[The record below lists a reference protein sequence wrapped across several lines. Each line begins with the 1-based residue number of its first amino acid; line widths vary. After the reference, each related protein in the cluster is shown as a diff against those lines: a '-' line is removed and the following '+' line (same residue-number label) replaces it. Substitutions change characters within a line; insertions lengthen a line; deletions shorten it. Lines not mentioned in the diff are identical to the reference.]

1 MNLISIIIPYFKKRE
16 FIKKTM
22 NSIIKQTYK
31 NIEIIIIYDDEN
43 QDDLNYIMK
52 LKDIDKRIRV
62 IINKKSLGAGQSRN
76 KGISAA
82 KGKFIAFIDAD
93 DKWKKN
99 KLKLQIDFML
109 ENKFKISHTSYDI
122 VNKKNQFI
130 KTMKAKDFDHYKEL
144 LPSCDIGLS
153 TVILEKKIIGSTCQF
168 SNLKT
173 KEDFVLWLL
182 ILKKGFKIGALERN
196 LTLWMKLDNSLSAP
210 VLQKIIDGFR
220 VYYVHMKFNLFKS
233 LYFLLVLC
241 LKYLKK

>member
-1 MNLISIIIPYFKKRE
+1 MNLISIIIPYFQKRE
-16 FIKKTM
+16 FIKRTI
-22 NSIIKQTYK
+22 NSVIKQTYK
-31 NIEIIIIYDDEN
+31 NIEIIIIYDDKN

-52 LKDIDKRIRV
+52 LKDIDKRINV

-76 KGISAA
+76 KGINAA

-99 KLKLQIDFML
+99 KLKLQTDFML
-109 ENKFKISHTSYDI
+109 KNKFKISHTSYDI
-122 VNKKNQFI
+122 INNKNQFI
-130 KTMKAKDFDHYKEL
+130 KTMKAKNFDNYNKL

-153 TVILEKKIIGSTCQF
+153 TVILEKKIISSTCQF
-168 SNLKT
+168 PNLKT

-182 ILKKGFKIGALERN
+182 ILKKGFKIGALKKS

-220 VYYVHMKFNLFKS
+220 VYYIHMKFNLFKS
-233 LYFLLVLC
+233 LYLLLVLC
-241 LKYLKK
+241 LRYLKK

>member
-99 KLKLQIDFML
+99 KLKLQIDFRL